1 MQINDTL
8 SRMTSRYAWWA
19 RKVTLCLCFN
29 PLNTLLYNTGRTC
42 GWQVVS
48 ILNRLWLFLYI
59 LQCLSSTKICYI
71 LIRGALIMM
80 KLWKC
85 IITNYIFLY
94 QILEDNKVICG
105 DQSACYTTELLTN
118 PVGFFTFLFL
128 LLRGSVE
135 PPSDSRHTGKLRFWG
150 LE

>member
-19 RKVTLCLCFN
+19 RKVTLCLN

-71 LIRGALIMM
+71 WIWGALI
-80 KLWKC
+80 WWSC
-85 IITNYIFLY
+85 ENVFSQTIDLY

-105 DQSACYTTELLTN
+105 EQSACHTTELLTN